1 MASVKSLK
9 SIFRTEDIIRKPTMI
24 RAGAVAKEGMA
35 RKIGDRN
42 RDSPKKIAATTD
54 VRPVLP
60 PSATPDALSTN
71 VVVVDVPNTAPR
83 PSNSRIICP
92 VYLKVYISV

>member
-83 PSNSRIICP
+83 EVPIASDSSAIWQNAS
-92 VYLKVYISV
+92 